1 MRCLNDD
8 DFVVKAKVVDG
19 MAERKV
25 RLKRLHAAEF
35 KLALTELHFV
45 KRPDDSVH
53 CGTLK
58 LGIFDV

>member
-1 MRCLNDD
+1 
-8 DFVVKAKVVDG
+8 